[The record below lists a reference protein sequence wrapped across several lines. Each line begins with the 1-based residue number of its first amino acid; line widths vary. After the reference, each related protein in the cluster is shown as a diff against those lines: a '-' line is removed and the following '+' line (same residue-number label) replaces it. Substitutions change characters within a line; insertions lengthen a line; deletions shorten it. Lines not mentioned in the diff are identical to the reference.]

1 MLALPLLVAPL
12 AAEAQAAGVH
22 RVGYLLALPSS
33 ATTHLREA
41 FRHGLRELG
50 YVEGH
55 NIVIEF
61 RNADGIEQLPALAT
75 ELVRL
80 NVDVIV
86 AAPDVSIQAAKEA
99 TRTIPI
105 VMAVSLDDPVERG
118 FVASL
123 ARPGGNITGL
133 SSLQQALLGKSL
145 EILKEV
151 VPKLS
156 RVAVLWT
163 ADSPS
168 QAAQVRALEVAA
180 GALGVA
186 LQFLSLRGPNPDFER
201 ALRAATRD
209 GASALLSVAG
219 PMSFEHRARIVDLT
233 AQSHLPGLHEV
244 REFVEAGGLM
254 AYGPSLSAMH
264 RRAASYVDR
273 ILKGTKPADLP
284 VEQPTKFELV
294 INLKTAKALGI
305 TVPPSLL
312 LLSTYAYVFQYPAPV
327 FSRDSWAFI
336 PGNLWSST

>member
-1 MLALPLLVAPL
+1 MNNRKLGSFVLCAVLFALGAS
-12 AAEAQAAGVH
+12 AEAEPVGVP
-22 RVGYLLALPSS
+22 RVGYLLPLPSS
-33 ATTHLREA
+33 ATTHLQEA

-61 RNADGIEQLPALAT
+61 RNAGGIEQLPELAA

-105 VMAVSLDDPVERG
+105 VMAVSLDDPEERG

-123 ARPGGNITGL
+123 ARPGGSNITGL
-133 SSLQQALLGKSL
+133 SSLRQALLGKRL

-163 ADSPS
+163 MDSPS

-180 GALGVA
+180 GALGVK
-186 LQFLSLRGPNPDFER
+186 LQFLSLRDPNPDFES
-201 ALRAATRD
+201 AFRAAKRD
-209 GASALLSVAG
+209 GASALITVSG
-219 PMSFEHRARIVDLT
+219 PASFGHRARIVDL
-233 AQSHLPGLHEV
+233 AAKSHLPGLYEA

-254 AYGPSLSAMH
+254 AYGASFPDMH
-264 RRAASYVDR
+264 RRAALYVHK
-273 ILKGTKPADLP
+273 ILKGAKPRDIP
-284 VEQPTKFELV
+284 VEQPMKFELV
-294 INLKTAKALGI
+294 INLKTAKAMGLTI
-305 TVPPSLL
+305 PPMLL
-312 LLSTYAYVFQYPAPV
+312 FQAQQV
-327 FSRDSWAFI
+327 IR
-336 PGNLWSST
+336 

>member
-1 MLALPLLVAPL
+1 MLTLPLLVAPL
-12 AAEAQAAGVH
+12 AAEAEPVGVP
-22 RVGYLLALPSS
+22 RVGYLLPLPSS
-33 ATTHLREA
+33 ATTHLQEA

-50 YVEGH
+50 YVEGQ

-61 RNADGIEQLPALAT
+61 RHADGRIERLPELAA

-80 NVDVIV
+80 NVGVIV

-105 VMAVSLDDPVERG
+105 VMAVSLDDPEERG

-133 SSLQQALLGKSL
+133 SSLRQALLGKRL

-163 ADSPS
+163 MDSPS

-180 GALGVA
+180 GALGVK
-186 LQFLSLRGPNPDFER
+186 LQFLSLRDPNPDFES
-201 ALRAATRD
+201 AFRAAKRD
-209 GASALLSVAG
+209 GASALITVSG
-219 PMSFEHRARIVDLT
+219 PASFGHRARIVDL
-233 AQSHLPGLHEV
+233 AAKSHLPGLYEA

-254 AYGPSLSAMH
+254 AYGASFPDMH
-264 RRAASYVDR
+264 RRAALYVHK
-273 ILKGTKPADLP
+273 ILKGAKPRDIP
-284 VEQPTKFELV
+284 VEQPMKFELV
-294 INLKTAKALGI
+294 INLKTAKAMGLTI
-305 TVPPSLL
+305 PPMLL
-312 LLSTYAYVFQYPAPV
+312 FQAQEV
-327 FSRDSWAFI
+327 IR
-336 PGNLWSST
+336 

>member
-1 MLALPLLVAPL
+1 MRLPLVRCVVMLALPLLVAPL
-12 AAEAQAAGVH
+12 AAEARPAGMH
-22 RVGYLLALPSS
+22 RVGYLLALPFS

-41 FRHGLRELG
+41 FRHGLHELG

-61 RNADGIEQLPALAT
+61 RNADGIEQLPELAA

-133 SSLQQALLGKSL
+133 SSLQQALLGKRL

-151 VPKLS
+151 VPQRS

-180 GALGVA
+180 RALGVE
-186 LQFLSLRGPNPDFER
+186 LQFLSLRGPNPDFES
-201 ALRAATRD
+201 AFRAATRD
-209 GASALLSVAG
+209 GASALITVAG
-219 PMSFEHRARIVDLT
+219 LVSFGHRARIVDLA
-233 AQSHLPGLHEV
+233 AQSHLPGMYPV

-254 AYGPSLSAMH
+254 AYGPSLPDMH
-264 RRAASYVDR
+264 RRAAYYVDR

-305 TVPPSLL
+305 TIPPTFLFL
-312 LLSTYAYVFQYPAPV
+312 ADEV
-327 FSRDSWAFI
+327 I
-336 PGNLWSST
+336 K